1 MARLSITAK
10 IWLSIGIFIV
20 GFMLSTALEQV
31 EGIKSENGLRVTAEV
46 LFPAARDSHEADA
59 AFKNMVKEF
68 KDAVVIED
76 LSALERG
83 ASDGQ
88 HVIEYLRALAMITNL
103 SRDRATEAAELVPMV
118 RSSFSRKLRRP
129 TQQYL
134 PSRTK

>member
-46 LFPAARDSHEADA
+46 LFPAARDSHEANA
-59 AFKNMVKEF
+59 AFQNMVKEF

-76 LSALERG
+76 LSALGRG
-83 ASDGQ
+83 ANDGR
-88 HVIEYLRALAMITNL
+88 HVIECLRALSTIKNL
-103 SRDRATEAAELVPMV
+103 SSDRAAEA
-118 RSSFSRKLRRP
+118 
-129 TQQYL
+129 
-134 PSRTK
+134 